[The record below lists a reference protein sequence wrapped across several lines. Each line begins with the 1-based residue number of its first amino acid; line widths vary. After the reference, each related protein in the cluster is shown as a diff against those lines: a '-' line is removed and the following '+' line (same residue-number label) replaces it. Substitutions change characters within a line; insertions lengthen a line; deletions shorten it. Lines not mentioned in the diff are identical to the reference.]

1 MQEIL
6 VSQNEAGQRLD
17 KLLGRYLNTAPVSFL
32 YKMMRKKNITLNG
45 KKAAGKEM
53 VQAGD
58 CVRIFLS
65 DDTWSKF
72 STVQMTP
79 QSSTG
84 TKAADTPQSSTGT
97 EAADISPSLAGA
109 KVADT
114 SYSPTEAKMAS
125 HLHSSALAKTGTHSQ
140 ASAWYKIPPLKKD
153 QIIYEDEHIL
163 LLNKPVGILSQ
174 KAQPKDISVNEQL
187 ISYLLQSGQITENSL
202 QTFRPAVCNRLDRNT
217 SGLMLAGKTLIGLQE
232 LSKLLKD
239 RSMHKYYAA
248 CVAGQITESRHIEGW
263 LYKDEKTN
271 KVTILQNE
279 IPEAQRIITE
289 YRPEESN
296 LDVTLLEVLLV
307 TGRSHQI
314 RAHLASIGHPI
325 IGDTKYGDRNINR
338 YYQER
343 YGIRSQMLH
352 AAKVVF
358 PEHMSGV
365 LEYLSGQTFTAP
377 LPLKWQQSGVYPQL
391 SKDPRPTEVPRP
403 GNSSKGPR
411 PAKRRHTNKSAK
423 EQHPSK
429 GVM

>member
-1 MQEIL
+1 
-6 VSQNEAGQRLD
+6 
-17 KLLGRYLNTAPVSFL
+17 
-32 YKMMRKKNITLNG
+32 
-45 KKAAGKEM
+45 
-53 VQAGD
+53 
-58 CVRIFLS
+58 
-65 DDTWSKF
+65 
-72 STVQMTP
+72 
-79 QSSTG
+79 
-84 TKAADTPQSSTGT
+84 
-97 EAADISPSLAGA
+97 
-109 KVADT
+109 
-114 SYSPTEAKMAS
+114 
-125 HLHSSALAKTGTHSQ
+125 
-140 ASAWYKIPPLKKD
+140 
-153 QIIYEDEHIL
+153 
-163 LLNKPVGILSQ
+163 
-174 KAQPKDISVNEQL
+174 
-187 ISYLLQSGQITENSL
+187 
-202 QTFRPAVCNRLDRNT
+202 
-217 SGLMLAGKTLIGLQE
+217 
-232 LSKLLKD
+232 
-239 RSMHKYYAA
+239 MHKYYAA
-248 CVAGQITESRHIEGW
+248 CVAGQITEGRHIEGW

-279 IPEAQRIITE
+279 VPEAQRIITE
-289 YRPEESN
+289 YRPKESN

-391 SKDPRPTEVPRP
+391 SKDPRPTEVPRS
-403 GNSSKGPR
+403 GNSSKGSRPTEVPR
-411 PAKRRHTNKSAK
+411 SRNCSKGRSSAKRRHPNRSAK